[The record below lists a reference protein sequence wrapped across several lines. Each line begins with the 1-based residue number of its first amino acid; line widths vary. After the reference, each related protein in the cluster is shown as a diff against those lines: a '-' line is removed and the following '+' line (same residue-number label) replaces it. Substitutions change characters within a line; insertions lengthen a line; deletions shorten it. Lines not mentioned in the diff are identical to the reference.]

1 MPLPT
6 RKTRPQTHPNPLQT
20 SDGFKCQVLG
30 FSPAVGKCI
39 QVNAEA
45 FDTGYVSL
53 RAVVTKSFA
62 V

>member
-1 MPLPT
+1 VPV
-6 RKTRPQTHPNPLQT
+6 HQT

-39 QVNAEA
+39 QVRAEA

-53 RAVVTKSFA
+53 GAVVTKSFA